1 MMPMARKRSTSP
13 LQSKFCPSLQRESE
27 LRALGYKC
35 IAGVDEAG
43 RGPLAGPVVA
53 AAIVLPDDFEPQ
65 HFERLNDSKQLTA
78 AVRAELFSLL
88 TTQFEYGVGIV
99 DAATIDLI
107 NIRQASWRAMQLA
120 VADLQRRAVST
131 HVIDY
136 VLIDGLPYGPGPW
149 SYEAIVKGDSRS
161 FSIAA
166 ASIIAK
172 ETRDGMMIEYAQQF
186 PQYGF
191 EQHKGYPSPQ
201 HLRALAEHGPCE
213 LHRRS
218 FGPVCACVASSNIL

>member
-1 MMPMARKRSTSP
+1 MARKRSATS
-13 LQSKFCPSLQRESE
+13 LSQSRPCYRPSLQRESE
-27 LRALGYKC
+27 LRALGYNY

-53 AAIVLPDDFEPQ
+53 AAIVLPPHFEPQ
-65 HFERLNDSKQLTA
+65 HFEHLNDSKQLTA
-78 AVRAELFSLL
+78 AVRAELFALL
-88 TTQFEYGVGIV
+88 TARFEYGVGIV

-107 NIRQASWRAMQLA
+107 NIRQASWRAMQHA
-120 VADLQRRAVST
+120 VADLERRAERCRAV
-131 HVIDY
+131 DF

-149 SYEAIVKGDSRS
+149 PYEAIVKGDARS

-172 ETRDGMMIEYAQQF
+172 ESRDLLMIEYSHQF
-186 PQYGF
+186 PPYGF

-201 HLRALAEHGPCE
+201 HLRALQEHGPCK

-218 FGPVCACVASSNIL
+218 FGPVQRVLREPV

>member
-1 MMPMARKRSTSP
+1 MLMARKRSAISVP
-13 LQSKFCPSLQRESE
+13 QSKPCYRPSLQRERE
-27 LRALGYKC
+27 LRALGYNNT
-35 IAGVDEAG
+35 AGVDEAG

-53 AAIVLPDDFEPQ
+53 AAIVLPPDFEPQ
-65 HFERLNDSKQLTA
+65 HFQQLNDSKQLTS
-78 AVRAELFSLL
+78 AVRAELFAQL
-88 TTQFEYGVGIV
+88 TATFEYGVGIV

-107 NIRQASWRAMQLA
+107 NIRQASWRAMQQA
-120 VADLQRRAVST
+120 VADLERRAARCHSVNF
-131 HVIDY
+131 

-149 SYEAIVKGDSRS
+149 PYEAIVKGDARS

-172 ETRDGMMIEYAQQF
+172 ETRDCMMIEYSQQF
-186 PQYGF
+186 PEYGF

-213 LHRRS
+213 LHRKS
-218 FGPVCACVASSNIL
+218 FGPVQRVLQQI